1 MIVQHNIP
9 ALNSYNR
16 LGTNNKNV
24 AANLKKLSSG
34 YKINSA
40 ADNAAGLAISE
51 KMRAQITGLEACQ
64 QNAKDGISL
73 VQTAEGALT
82 EVHSMLNRM
91 VELSTLASNG
101 TYSDSNREKY
111 QNEIKELQDEIDRIA
126 DSTNFNGIDLL
137 NGNLSDTAVT
147 SVAGASEVST
157 KFHSSISVEDFD
169 AVKGQY
175 TVGAAAVAPTTGGS
189 GTGNALANGDKVTY
203 NFEFTD
209 AEGKAQ
215 TQSITFTYKAG
226 TANQEADKLIAE
238 DGTEYEISQDNTAAN
253 LGTVVQANWNTA
265 LKSELLKN
273 ETIGQNFKVSIADKA
288 AVGPPAVAVGDI
300 TLNAK
305 VGGADQLKFTGIN
318 RVVTNA
324 KTGANTTDLQVDATE
339 GLAEDAAQ
347 WVDMSSLDVYDGS
360 NADKAVFEVN
370 GKKFV
375 FIANGKATAEN
386 LAKLKEQGIEHY
398 IEVGNA
404 GAIDKDDIKA
414 MVEKINF
421 ETGINAVQGKYEA
434 TGGVNNQNK
443 FTAGSATATDTHVI
457 FRPAA
462 STTTKKGGN
471 GLSLQI
477 GDTADDY
484 NRITVSIQDC
494 HAKALGVG
502 GIDVS
507 TEKSAAEG
515 ITKIKDAIDTV
526 SKVRAKLGA
535 TQNRLDHTLNNLETT
550 TENLTESESRI
561 RDTDM
566 AKEMMKYTKNN
577 ILVQSS
583 QAMLAQAN
591 QLPQGVLQLL
601 Q

>member
-111 QNEIKELQDEIDRIA
+111 QNEIQELQDEIDRIA

-137 NGNLSDTAVT
+137 NGNLSGGGSTGGNLVGGVIGTFTPPKMTTAAADLSGTNLKFEKETIVVDDTQVTIDWSQLSSDDKAKLNRDWTDTTVAGSKTANEEAAKILQDTINKALADAGSTSSVTVSGKNGSFSIETNTKDGTGSLLLMGNGTANSETTANGASGGIFTKMFGATADTAVEAT
-147 SVAGASEVST
+147 SKVNGAS
-157 KFHSSISVEDFD
+157 
-169 AVKGQY
+169 G
-175 TVGAAAVAPTTGGS
+175 
-189 GTGNALANGDKVTY
+189 ANGKFY
-203 NFEFTD
+203 MNINGTD
-209 AEGKAQ
+209 
-215 TQSITFTYKAG
+215 
-226 TANQEADKLIAE
+226 
-238 DGTEYEISQDNTAAN
+238 YE
-253 LGTVVQANWNTA
+253 
-265 LKSELLKN
+265 
-273 ETIGQNFKVSIADKA
+273 
-288 AVGPPAVAVGDI
+288 
-300 TLNAK
+300 
-305 VGGADQLKFTGIN
+305 
-318 RVVTNA
+318 
-324 KTGANTTDLQVDATE
+324 
-339 GLAEDAAQ
+339 
-347 WVDMSSLDVYDGS
+347 VDMSGAGLADGATGS
-360 NADKAVFEVN
+360 AVATALQNAIQATIGNYNTAVGTDDQLTAADITVNFTDDGRLEIINGTDATIGFSDKTPSDHFAEAL
-370 GKKFV
+370 G
-375 FIANGKATAEN
+375 ISSQGKA
-386 LAKLKEQGIEHY
+386 L
-398 IEVGNA
+398 
-404 GAIDKDDIKA
+404 
-414 MVEKINF
+414 
-421 ETGINAVQGKYEA
+421 
-434 TGGVNNQNK
+434 GG
-443 FTAGSATATDTHVI
+443 
-457 FRPAA
+457 
-462 STTTKKGGN
+462 

-477 GDTADDY
+477 GDTADEY
-484 NRITVSIQDC
+484 NRVSVSIQDC
-494 HAKALGVG
+494 HASALGVG
-502 GIDVS
+502 NINVS
-507 TEKSAAEG
+507 TESSAAAG

-550 TENLTESESRI
+550 TENLTDAESRI

-566 AKEMMKYTKNN
+566 AKEMMQYTKNN

>member
-16 LGTNNKNV
+16 LGANNKNV

-111 QNEIKELQDEIDRIA
+111 QNEIQELKDEINRIA
-126 DSTNFNGIDLL
+126 DSTNFNGINLL
-137 NGNLSDTAVT
+137 DGNLSGGSVKTDTAQVT
-147 SVAGASEVST
+147 GANICDFFNPETTETTTAIAADLSAGGKLKAMEETYEIDGQTFTINWAKGDAKKLFDSALAIDHTTAGCATTEGTKEIAEKLTELFNNEMKAQGINGEIKIEMGSADGTFVMKSMNNSPDASVGFVGSKDATAGDNKLTIGANFFGNAATGASNIAKPGQKVISTIATGDKFTMTINNTQFDVVLTADIKAGAT
-157 KFHSSISVEDFD
+157 L
-169 AVKGQY
+169 
-175 TVGAAAVAPTTGGS
+175 GAAATQIQTDIQTAVAKYNAAMGYANTDKEYLTPANFTVEADKNGG
-189 GTGNALANGDKVTY
+189 LKVTY
-203 NFEFTD
+203 TGDD
-209 AEGKAQ
+209 AEKV
-215 TQSITFTYKAG
+215 TFSFGEKTENG
-226 TANQEADKLIAE
+226 LTGRTASL
-238 DGTEYEISQDNTAAN
+238 
-253 LGTVVQANWNTA
+253 LGLSN
-265 LKSELLKN
+265 
-273 ETIGQNFKVSIADKA
+273 KVSSQ
-288 AVGPPAVAVGDI
+288 G
-300 TLNAK
+300 
-305 VGGADQLKFTGIN
+305 TG
-318 RVVTNA
+318 
-324 KTGANTTDLQVDATE
+324 
-339 GLAEDAAQ
+339 
-347 WVDMSSLDVYDGS
+347 
-360 NADKAVFEVN
+360 
-370 GKKFV
+370 
-375 FIANGKATAEN
+375 
-386 LAKLKEQGIEHY
+386 
-398 IEVGNA
+398 GNA
-404 GAIDKDDIKA
+404 
-414 MVEKINF
+414 
-421 ETGINAVQGKYEA
+421 
-434 TGGVNNQNK
+434 
-443 FTAGSATATDTHVI
+443 
-457 FRPAA
+457 
-462 STTTKKGGN
+462 
-471 GLSLQI
+471 LSLQI

-484 NRITVSIQDC
+484 NRVTVSIQDC
-494 HAKALGVG
+494 HAQALDVA
-502 GIDVS
+502 GIDVT
-507 TEKSAAEG
+507 TETSAAQG
-515 ITKIKDAIDTV
+515 ISKIKDAIDTV

-550 TENLTESESRI
+550 TENLTDAESRI

-566 AKEMMKYTKNN
+566 AKEMMQYTKNN

>member
-111 QNEIKELQDEIDRIA
+111 QNEIQELQDEIDRIA

-137 NGNLSDTAVT
+137 NGNLS
-147 SVAGASEVST
+147 GGGST
-157 KFHSSISVEDFD
+157 GGDLVGGVIGTFNPAK
-169 AVKGQY
+169 A
-175 TVGAAAVAPTTGGS
+175 VGAAQDLSTGMTFDKETIVIDETQVTIDWSKLSSDEQAVLVKDWTDSTVSGSKKANEEAAKLIQDTINKALADAGSTSSVTVTAKNGAFTMETNCKDGKGEILVMGNGTSNSQTDSATGVLSKVFTGVITQDTAIKSAGTVNNAADMKGKFYMNINGTDYEVDTSTTAGFTNGAAGTAVAS
-189 GTGNALANGDKVTY
+189 GLEAAIQATIGKYNAAVGTDDQLTAADITVT
-203 NFEFTD
+203 FTD
-209 AEGKAQ
+209 DGRLQINNGTDATIGFSDKTATDRFAEKLGISSQGKAQ
-215 TQSITFTYKAG
+215 
-226 TANQEADKLIAE
+226 
-238 DGTEYEISQDNTAAN
+238 
-253 LGTVVQANWNTA
+253 
-265 LKSELLKN
+265 
-273 ETIGQNFKVSIADKA
+273 
-288 AVGPPAVAVGDI
+288 
-300 TLNAK
+300 
-305 VGGADQLKFTGIN
+305 GG
-318 RVVTNA
+318 
-324 KTGANTTDLQVDATE
+324 
-339 GLAEDAAQ
+339 
-347 WVDMSSLDVYDGS
+347 
-360 NADKAVFEVN
+360 
-370 GKKFV
+370 
-375 FIANGKATAEN
+375 
-386 LAKLKEQGIEHY
+386 
-398 IEVGNA
+398 
-404 GAIDKDDIKA
+404 
-414 MVEKINF
+414 
-421 ETGINAVQGKYEA
+421 
-434 TGGVNNQNK
+434 
-443 FTAGSATATDTHVI
+443 
-457 FRPAA
+457 
-462 STTTKKGGN
+462 

-477 GDTADDY
+477 GDTADEY
-484 NRITVSIQDC
+484 NRVSVSIQDC
-494 HAKALGVG
+494 HSAALGVST
-502 GIDVS
+502 INVS
-507 TEKSAAEG
+507 TEASAAQG

-550 TENLTESESRI
+550 TENLTDAESRI

-566 AKEMMKYTKNN
+566 AKEMMQYTKNN

>member
-1 MIVQHNIP
+1 MIIQHNIP

-16 LGTNNKNV
+16 LGANNKAV
-24 AANLKKLSSG
+24 ASNLKKLSSG

-64 QNAKDGISL
+64 QNSKDGISL

-111 QNEIKELQDEIDRIA
+111 QNEIQELQDEIDRIA

-147 SVAGASEVST
+147 SSKGATDVTT
-157 KFHSSISVEDFD
+157 KFHTSISVEDFD
-169 AVKGQY
+169 ATRGQY
-175 TVGAAAVAPTTGGS
+175 KTAAITVAPTTGGS
-189 GTGNALANGDKVTY
+189 GTGGALASGDKITY

-209 AEGKAQ
+209 AEGNAK
-215 TQSITFTYKAG
+215 TESISFTYKSG
-226 TANQEADKLIAE
+226 SANIEADKLIAA
-238 DGTEYEISQDNTAAN
+238 DGTEYEISTVGAPGTLVQTSWDTAVKA
-253 LGTVVQANWNTA
+253 
-265 LKSELLKN
+265 ELQKN
-273 ETIGQNFKVSIADKA
+273 ETIGENFKVTVNGA
-288 AVGPPAVAVGDI
+288 GDVI
-300 TLNAK
+300 LDSKETGANTLK
-305 VGGADQLKFTGIN
+305 YTGVN
-318 RVVTNA
+318 RVVTNG
-324 KTGANTTDLQVDATE
+324 KTGANTTDLAVDASE
-339 GLAEDAAQ
+339 VKQAENSAQ
-347 WVDMSSLDVYDGS
+347 YVDMATLSPYDGT
-360 NADKAVFEVN
+360 NLEKATFEVN

-375 FIANGKATAEN
+375 FIANGKDTAEN
-386 LAKLKEQGIEHY
+386 LQKLKDAGIEHY
-398 IEVGNA
+398 VTCAAA
-404 GAIDKDDIKA
+404 GAPTATDIKS

-421 ETGINAVQGKYEA
+421 ETGINATQGLYTPASGA
-434 TGGVNNQNK
+434 TGTAQNK
-443 FTAGSATATDTHVI
+443 WAEDPTKTTVI
-457 FRPAA
+457 FRPAPA
-462 STTTKKGGN
+462 STTTKGGN

-502 GIDVS
+502 DIDVS

>member
-1 MIVQHNIP
+1 MIIQHNIP

-16 LGTNNKNV
+16 LGANNKAV
-24 AANLKKLSSG
+24 ASNLKKLSSG

-64 QNAKDGISL
+64 QNSKDGISL

-137 NGNLSDTAVT
+137 NGNLATEGT
-147 SVAGASEVST
+147 T
-157 KFHSSISVEDFD
+157 KSGLSGLEMNFHSSISVEDYE
-169 AVKGQY
+169 AVRGQY
-175 TVGAAAVAPTTGGS
+175 SVTGALLPAKLEGAHGGS
-189 GTGNALANGDKVTY
+189 GTGGVLGDGDKVTFR
-203 NFEFTD
+203 FEFKD
-209 AEGKAQ
+209 AEGNSQ
-215 TQSITFTYKAG
+215 THNIEFTVKAG
-226 TANQEADKLIAE
+226 VANKEFDKLIAS
-238 DGTEYEISQDNTAAN
+238 DGTEYELNGALADAGSFATGKIAQAKLTAAME
-253 LGTVVQANWNTA
+253 AE
-265 LKSELLKN
+265 LKKN
-273 ETIGQNFKVSIADKA
+273 PTIKENFKVDLTTTA
-288 AVGPPAVAVGDI
+288 GTVAVDNK
-300 TLNAK
+300 T
-305 VGGADQLKFTGIN
+305 GGTDQLKFEGIN
-318 RVVTNA
+318 LVVTNA
-324 KTGANTTDLQVDATE
+324 KTGVDTVQSFNATSTHT
-339 GLAEDAAQ
+339 AEDAGQ
-347 WVDMSSLDVYDGS
+347 YVDMSKLSVYDGT
-360 NADKAVFEVN
+360 NLDKAAFEIN
-370 GKKFV
+370 GEKFV
-375 FIANGKATAEN
+375 FIDKDKNTAEN
-386 LAKLKEQGIEHY
+386 LQKLKDAGVEHF
-398 IEVGNA
+398 VTVANT
-404 GAIDKDDIKA
+404 GAIDGLDIEK
-414 MVEKINF
+414 MVDKIKF
-421 ETGINAVQGKYEA
+421 EAGVEVTQGTFNGA
-434 TGGVNNQNK
+434 TGQYGGAQNSFTEAK
-443 FTAGSATATDTHVI
+443 TAGDVQLL
-457 FRPAA
+457 FRP
-462 STTTKKGGN
+462 STITSSKAGG

-477 GDTADDY
+477 GDTADDF
-484 NRITVSIQDC
+484 NRIQVSIQDC

>member
-24 AANLKKLSSG
+24 ASNLKKLSSG

-111 QNEIKELQDEIDRIA
+111 QNEIQELKDEIDRIA

-137 NGNLSDTAVT
+137 NGNLGGG
-147 SVAGASEVST
+147 GASGSALVGGVIANFSPAKT
-157 KFHSSISVEDFD
+157 S
-169 AVKGQY
+169 
-175 TVGAAAVAPTTGGS
+175 GAAAVDGSDNTKLTFDKEAFQIDDTLIQIDWSKLSSDQQAILAKDWTATGAGAAAESKEACAEATKLIQDTVNQALAEAGSSSSVTVSVSGGIFTIASNAKDGS
-189 GTGNALANGDKVTY
+189 GQLNVLATA
-203 NFEFTD
+203 D
-209 AEGKAQ
+209 A
-215 TQSITFTYKAG
+215 TKAG
-226 TANQEADKLIAE
+226 MVTTSKTGVL
-238 DGTEYEISQDNTAAN
+238 
-253 LGTVVQANWNTA
+253 TA
-265 LKSELLKN
+265 LC
-273 ETIGQNFKVSIADKA
+273 G
-288 AVGPPAVAVGDI
+288 
-300 TLNAK
+300 
-305 VGGADQLKFTGIN
+305 VGGANQSTPTKATNSLIDPDGMNGDFNMNIDGTDYAISIAAGTI
-318 RVVTNA
+318 TNA
-324 KTGANTTDLQVDATE
+324 KTGADVATALQNAINAT
-339 GLAEDAAQ
+339 LTKVNAA
-347 WVDMSSLDVYDGS
+347 LPT
-360 NADKAVFEVN
+360 DKAIKASDITVEFTDDGRIKINN
-370 GKKFV
+370 GTD
-375 FIANGKATAEN
+375 ANISFSDISPNNHTAE
-386 LAKLKEQGIEHY
+386 KLGISSS
-398 IEVGNA
+398 GSTA
-404 GAIDKDDIKA
+404 MGGA
-414 MVEKINF
+414 
-421 ETGINAVQGKYEA
+421 
-434 TGGVNNQNK
+434 
-443 FTAGSATATDTHVI
+443 
-457 FRPAA
+457 
-462 STTTKKGGN
+462 
-471 GLSLQI
+471 LSLQI
-477 GDTADDY
+477 GDTADAY
-484 NRITVSIQDC
+484 NRVSVSIQDC
-494 HAKALGVG
+494 HAGALGVG
-502 GIDVS
+502 TINVS
-507 TEKSAAEG
+507 TESSAADG

-526 SKVRAKLGA
+526 SKIRAKLGA

-550 TENLTESESRI
+550 TENLTDAESRI

-566 AKEMMKYTKNN
+566 AKEMMQYTKNN

>member
-16 LGTNNKNV
+16 LGANNKNV

-111 QNEIKELQDEIDRIA
+111 QNEIQELKDEIDRIA
-126 DSTNFNGIDLL
+126 DSTNFNGINLL
-137 NGNLSDTAVT
+137 DGNLSGGSMKTDTAQLIGTDVSTSFEPETSNTAGNVKKDLSAAGTVVASKETYNIDGQSLTIDWTKGDAKKLFDATIKQNHANLTADGAKDIAEKLTELFNNEIKAQGLQGEVEIKIDATGAVT
-147 SVAGASEVST
+147 MKSLSTAENAAIGYVGSNAATADQVKTVGTFFFGAGDGKSNVVTPQMKFNNTITANDKFTMTINGTTVEGAGFAAARGDDMENVKADLETAIQTAVGAYNTAMGYTNAHEEFVDST
-157 KFHSSISVEDFD
+157 KFSVEVD
-169 AVKGQY
+169 KS
-175 TVGAAAVAPTTGGS
+175 GGF
-189 GTGNALANGDKVTY
+189 KVTY
-203 NFEFTD
+203 TGDN
-209 AEGKAQ
+209 
-215 TQSITFTYKAG
+215 
-226 TANQEADKLIAE
+226 ADKVNFSFGE
-238 DGTEYEISQDNTAAN
+238 KTENGIEGTAAN
-253 LGTVVQANWNTA
+253 LLGLSN
-265 LKSELLKN
+265 
-273 ETIGQNFKVSIADKA
+273 KVSTQ
-288 AVGPPAVAVGDI
+288 AVG
-300 TLNAK
+300 
-305 VGGADQLKFTGIN
+305 
-318 RVVTNA
+318 
-324 KTGANTTDLQVDATE
+324 
-339 GLAEDAAQ
+339 
-347 WVDMSSLDVYDGS
+347 
-360 NADKAVFEVN
+360 
-370 GKKFV
+370 
-375 FIANGKATAEN
+375 
-386 LAKLKEQGIEHY
+386 
-398 IEVGNA
+398 GNA
-404 GAIDKDDIKA
+404 
-414 MVEKINF
+414 
-421 ETGINAVQGKYEA
+421 
-434 TGGVNNQNK
+434 
-443 FTAGSATATDTHVI
+443 
-457 FRPAA
+457 
-462 STTTKKGGN
+462 
-471 GLSLQI
+471 LSLQI

-484 NRITVSIQDC
+484 NRVTVSIQDC
-494 HAKALGVG
+494 HAKALNVG
-502 GIDVS
+502 DIDVT
-507 TEKSAAEG
+507 TETSAAAG
-515 ITKIKDAIDTV
+515 ISKIKDAIDTV

-550 TENLTESESRI
+550 TENLTDAESRI

-566 AKEMMKYTKNN
+566 AKEMMQYTKNN